1 MTERRSPTRQ
11 VARVIAIQHLG
22 LWGSIAIVVA
32 MLLGVVNCIAH
43 SFISESISSL
53 YSIHDAVCFS
63 AREAT
68 QWSLLSR
75 ILYRYIEHI
84 RTGGL
89 SKALPTGI
97 PVSGPGF
104 SLALTRAGGE
114 LATLKPITL
123 TQNTT
128 VH

>member
-11 VARVIAIQHLG
+11 VAWVVAIQHLG
-22 LWGSIAIVVA
+22 LWRSIVIVVA

-53 YSIHDAVCFS
+53 YGIHNAVCFS
-63 AREAT
+63 VREAT

-97 PVSGPGF
+97 PVSGPG
-104 SLALTRAGGE
+104 L
-114 LATLKPITL
+114 PITL

-128 VH
+128 VHALTPYTTAK